1 MMTKREA
8 IDGLRRHADAI
19 KALGVTSLYLFG
31 STLRGEARSTSD
43 LDFFVEYDAV
53 GKFSLIE
60 LVAVKQLL
68 EARLGHPVDVTT
80 RDSLHPVLR
89 EEIERTA
96 ERVF

>member
-1 MMTKREA
+1 MMTKIEA

-43 LDFFVEYDAV
+43 LDLFVEYDAV

>member
-43 LDFFVEYDAV
+43 LDLFVEYDAV